1 MPADLRQKVMKDHGR
16 LYRSLPV
23 AEKRKFEENMC
34 LEVARKV
41 ITELE
46 SAKRR
51 ELEERLMLERTRQ
64 YLTQEVCSILLEV

>member
-1 MPADLRQKVMKDHGR
+1 
-16 LYRSLPV
+16 
-23 AEKRKFEENMC
+23 MC